1 MKNLAILFCFFYVK
15 WAFALELTIYPNYWA
30 RDLVETYTAHS
41 DAYLYLKNDSNS
53 FLSDNL
59 NSVTSLNSVRSGPA
73 GQQTS
78 LFTRGTNS
86 NHTLVTINGSSIRD
100 HSTSNGLT
108 DLGVINT
115 NFADV
120 LHIIKGP
127 MSSLYGADAVGG
139 VIDIQTAKNNTDL
152 FSVSYGSNDK
162 KTLGLST
169 NIEELNNFNFKI
181 YGEETNGISVYP
193 GGSENDGYSFLS
205 FKFDY
210 SGNINNTYFDLVGVN
225 SNQDTDLDASGAD
238 DLDYTGSTE
247 FNFLQWSSFTD
258 TQLGKFNLILDYN
271 NWDRKYINGTEVDNY
286 YSNTNHLKLVNLS
299 KSNRLN
305 NALGFDVLH
314 YSTDFENRGSY
325 NSSVNKDAQ
334 QTGIF
339 NNLDFKLSD
348 SFTVSGGL
356 RFDENSHHGSQSTYR
371 AGSYYKISDLILFG
385 SFASGYK
392 NPTMYEM
399 FGADSY
405 GYTGNPNL
413 SPENS
418 YNKEIGLSIN
428 NKFLE
433 LAFFDTSIEDMISY
447 GNSTYSND
455 TSGSSTMQGFDISS
469 QILYKDIY
477 IDSSYSHVHA
487 VDSSNVW
494 LKRRPHDIFF
504 TSINYAKDK
513 WWIKPSLSYYGKH
526 SDTHSV
532 NYSTIQ
538 VEGTSIIDISLGYM
552 NFKMDIN
559 NIFDEEYERPHG
571 YNQGGRLLNLTY
583 EKKF

>member
-1 MKNLAILFCFFYVK
+1 M
-15 WAFALELTIYPNYWA
+15 
-30 RDLVETYTAHS
+30 
-41 DAYLYLKNDSNS
+41 
-53 FLSDNL
+53 
-59 NSVTSLNSVRSGPA
+59 
-73 GQQTS
+73 
-78 LFTRGTNS
+78 
-86 NHTLVTINGSSIRD
+86 
-100 HSTSNGLT
+100 
-108 DLGVINT
+108 
-115 NFADV
+115 
-120 LHIIKGP
+120 
-127 MSSLYGADAVGG
+127 
-139 VIDIQTAKNNTDL
+139 
-152 FSVSYGSNDK
+152 
-162 KTLGLST
+162 
-169 NIEELNNFNFKI
+169 
-181 YGEETNGISVYP
+181 
-193 GGSENDGYSFLS
+193 
-205 FKFDY
+205 
-210 SGNINNTYFDLVGVN
+210 
-225 SNQDTDLDASGAD
+225 
-238 DLDYTGSTE
+238 
-247 FNFLQWSSFTD
+247 
-258 TQLGKFNLILDYN
+258 
-271 NWDRKYINGTEVDNY
+271 
-286 YSNTNHLKLVNLS
+286 
-299 KSNRLN
+299 
-305 NALGFDVLH
+305 
-314 YSTDFENRGSY
+314 
-325 NSSVNKDAQ
+325 
-334 QTGIF
+334 
-339 NNLDFKLSD
+339 DFKLSD

>member
-1 MKNLAILFCFFYVK
+1 MKKLVILLCFFYVK
-15 WAFALELTIYPNYWA
+15 SVFGEITIYLNYWG
-30 RDLVETYTAHS
+30 RDLVETYTTHS
-41 DAYLYLKNDSNS
+41 DTYLYLENDTNS
-53 FLSDNL
+53 ILSDNL
-59 NSVTSLNSVRSGPA
+59 NSVTSLNSVRSGPT

-139 VIDIQTAKNNTDL
+139 VIDIQTAKKNTNL
-152 FSVSYGSNDK
+152 LKVGYGSNNK
-162 KTLGLST
+162 KTIGLSA
-169 NIEELNNFNFKI
+169 NIEELNNLNFKI
-181 YGEETNGISVYP
+181 FGEETNGISVYP
-193 GGSENDGYSFLS
+193 EGSENDGYSFLS
-205 FKFDY
+205 FKFGY
-210 SGNINNTYFDLVGVN
+210 SGNINNTYFDLVGIN
-225 SNQDTDLDASGAD
+225 SNQDTDLDTSGAD

-247 FNFLQWSSFTD
+247 FNFIQWSSFTK
-258 TQLGKFNLILDYN
+258 TSLGKFNLILDYN

-286 YSNTNHLKLVNLS
+286 YSNTNHLKLVNL
-299 KSNRLN
+299 NNNGRIN
-305 NALGFDVLH
+305 NALGFDVLY
-314 YSTDFENRGSY
+314 YSTDFENRGSF

-334 QTGIF
+334 QTGVF
-339 NNLDFKLSD
+339 NNLDFKLND
-348 SFTVSGGL
+348 NFTVSSGL

-371 AGSYYKISDLILFG
+371 VGSYYKISDLILFG
-385 SFASGYK
+385 SLASGYK
-392 NPTMYEM
+392 NPTLYEM
-399 FGADSY
+399 FGANNF

-428 NKFLE
+428 DKLFE
-433 LAFFDTSIEDMISY
+433 LAFFDTSIEDMITY
-447 GNSTYSND
+447 GNSTYSNN

-477 IDSSYSHVHA
+477 INSSYSHVHA

-513 WWIKPSLSYYGKH
+513 WWIKPSFSYYGKH

-538 VEGTSIIDISLGYM
+538 VEETSIFDISLGYM

-571 YNQGGRLLNLTY
+571 YNQGGILLNLTY
-583 EKKF
+583 EKNF